1 MATLAPPPAAPPR
14 LGYGDG
20 EGARRLR
27 RRLTLIS
34 TSLVTVLV
42 TAWAC
47 TLGVIPA
54 IVAIMIAKHILVAV
68 VMMGAGVARPKDMP

>member
-1 MATLAPPPAAPPR
+1 MATLAPPPAPPRR
-14 LGYGDG
+14 LGYGDDD
-20 EGARRLR
+20 GARRVR
-27 RRLTLIS
+27 RKLTLIG

-54 IVAIMIAKHILVAV
+54 IIAIMIAKHILVAV
-68 VMMGAGVARPKDMP
+68 LMMGAGVAKPKDMP